1 MRIGIVGGSISGCAA
16 CVALLQLGH
25 GVEVFERAVGAL
37 EGRGAGIATLPSV
50 LEGLRERKIIGE
62 RLETLPF
69 ERNRY
74 FARLGVDDR
83 LGRTLATRPDS
94 LVALNWSDLYLN
106 LRKRVPHEVYHAGRR
121 VVSLE
126 AGEGKRPRLRL
137 EDGAKEDF
145 DLAIFADGYNSLGR
159 RYVSPETKQTYRGYV
174 LWRGAVDRRRL
185 SDGGRVLERSF
196 FRLYYSE
203 GHAGVYLVPPAD
215 PKENVSR
222 VNWGCYLPVRD
233 LQAFLVD
240 REGRQHS
247 GSIPPGL
254 MRASQESDLKLWAR
268 EALPPYFVDIVEAST
283 DTFAQAIYTA
293 DAARYHRNRTCV
305 LGDAGILVQPFTGS
319 GVFKA
324 TNDALELA
332 KALNDAE
339 DVYEAL
345 ERWSAKETE
354 LGRRLL
360 SVGERLEQLLI
371 WRVPDF
377 AAMDADSLQRWLD
390 EIRSIQSEAFQRQ

>member
-1 MRIGIVGGSISGCAA
+1 
-16 CVALLQLGH
+16 
-25 GVEVFERAVGAL
+25 
-37 EGRGAGIATLPSV
+37 
-50 LEGLRERKIIGE
+50 LR
-62 RLETLPF
+62 F
-69 ERNRY
+69 
-74 FARLGVDDR
+74 
-83 LGRTLATRPDS
+83 
-94 LVALNWSDLYLN
+94 
-106 LRKRVPHEVYHAGRR
+106 
-121 VVSLE
+121 
-126 AGEGKRPRLRL
+126 

-145 DLAIFADGYNSLGR
+145 DLTIFADGYNSLGR
-159 RYVSPETKQTYRGYV
+159 RYVSLETKQTYRGYV
-174 LWRGAVDRRRL
+174 LWRGTVDRRRL

-196 FRLYYSE
+196 FRLYYRE
-203 GHAGVYLVPPAD
+203 GHAGVYLVPLAD
-215 PKENVSR
+215 REENVSR
-222 VNWGCYLPVRD
+222 ANWGCYLPVRD

-254 MRASQESDLKLWAR
+254 MRASRESDRKLWAR
-268 EALPPYFVDIVEAST
+268 EALPPYFGDIVEAST

-293 DAARYHRNRTCV
+293 DVARYHRNRTCV
-305 LGDAGILVQPFTGS
+305 LGDAGILVQPFTVS

-332 KALNDAE
+332 KALNGAD
-339 DVYEAL
+339 DVDEAL

-377 AAMDADSLQRWLD
+377 EAMDADSLQRWLD
-390 EIRSIQSEAFQRQ
+390 EIRSIQ